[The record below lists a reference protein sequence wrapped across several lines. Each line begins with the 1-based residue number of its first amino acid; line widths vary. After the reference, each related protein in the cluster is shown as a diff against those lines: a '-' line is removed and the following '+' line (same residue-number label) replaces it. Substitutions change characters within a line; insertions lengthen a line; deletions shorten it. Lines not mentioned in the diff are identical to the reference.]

1 MVSVATSP
9 AQASFQC
16 RYCSGWVWKRIGGV
30 SVVVAAISASV
41 GPGARNILRNS
52 GADAHDNSRSM
63 HRKSILLELGRRLR
77 EARRRAGLTV
87 TELAERAGASR
98 RYVTEA
104 EAGRANLSVLKLCDL
119 ASASGIAVR
128 DLFEQALAPRLGE
141 RIALVGL
148 RGSGK
153 STVGRALALALEAP
167 FVELDERVERIAGM
181 TLGELFDLH
190 GEAHFH
196 RLERE
201 ALEAV
206 LAAGER
212 TVLATVGSIVASTDT
227 FLRPRSP
234 CRTVW
239 LRAQPAEHFQRLLEQ
254 GDRRPMT
261 NRPRP

>member
-1 MVSVATSP
+1 
-9 AQASFQC
+9 
-16 RYCSGWVWKRIGGV
+16 
-30 SVVVAAISASV
+30 
-41 GPGARNILRNS
+41 
-52 GADAHDNSRSM
+52 M
-63 HRKSILLELGRRLR
+63 HRKSILLDLGRRLR

-119 ASASGIAVR
+119 AAAVGVPVR
-128 DLFEQALAPRLGE
+128 DLFEPTLGKWQGE

-148 RGSGK
+148 RGAGK

-201 ALEAV
+201 ALESV

-212 TVLATVGSIVASTDT
+212 TVLATGGSIVASTDT
-227 FLRPRSP
+227 FARLKST

-239 LRAQPAEHFQRLLEQ
+239 LRAEPTEHFQRVLEQ

-261 NRPRP
+261 NRPRAMAELEAILGARSPLYAQCEFEVSTSEKAPDAIVAELLDRLGIS